1 MGFTRSV
8 PVEVECGAV
17 GSFELGVF
25 KQTFAYRDRIGTRGK
40 DMRNL
45 KWICKNA
52 ITGWFFKTL
61 AYNQSKKLGNDP
73 I

>member
-40 DMRNL
+40 EEL
-45 KWICKNA
+45 KMDLQKCNNWLVFQDV
-52 ITGWFFKTL
+52 GL
-61 AYNQSKKLGNDP
+61 
-73 I
+73 